1 VRSGN
6 PLADA
11 GFEHFY
17 SLEYDQALESFQ
29 AEAAQNPSS
38 PDALNHIAQTIMFR
52 QIYRAGELES
62 DLVTSANSFLF
73 RPKIKLS
80 TVDQER
86 FSSALERA
94 MALEDGLLKK
104 NPQDSGALYTK
115 GVSYGIRANYNF
127 LFKKAFFDALRDTTT
142 ARKLE
147 SQVVE
152 MDPSFIDARLILG
165 VHDYVVGSLGLGWK
179 MLGSVSGFH
188 GDREQGI
195 RTLKLVTEKGR
206 LNRFDAQALLIAIY
220 RREKMPEA
228 AIPLLNDSVQRFPRS
243 SLPRFELAE
252 MYGDLGDRDRALA
265 AIDEIERLKRADAPG
280 YHTLPEAK
288 IRFTRANALFSF
300 NDLDRAFAPW
310 ITQASWILRQQPLRG
325 CESGRFTI

>member
-1 VRSGN
+1 
-6 PLADA
+6 
-11 GFEHFY
+11 
-17 SLEYDQALESFQ
+17 
-29 AEAAQNPSS
+29 
-38 PDALNHIAQTIMFR
+38 
-52 QIYRAGELES
+52 
-62 DLVTSANSFLF
+62 
-73 RPKIKLS
+73 
-80 TVDQER
+80 
-86 FSSALERA
+86 

-300 NDLDRAFAPW
+300 NDLDRAFAEMRLAVDHASELDSSTAAFAW
-310 ITQASWILRQQPLRG
+310 MRIGQIYDLKTQRREAVEAYRRAIQTAPDSDAAN
-325 CESGRFTI
+325 ESKGYISARYKR